1 MNEFTSYLITAVQDG
16 EDEVLFIECFDY
28 WWMSRNPAQG
38 RSLATE
44 DEAKAIVR
52 EAQMHQLEYD
62 EMPGFA
68 IGYVEVK
75 SIVGEVKGV
84 L

>member
-16 EDEVLFIECFDY
+16 EDEVLFIESFDY
-28 WWMSRNPAQG
+28 WWMSRRPADG
-38 RSLATE
+38 RMLATE
-44 DEAKAIVR
+44 DEARSIVYV
-52 EAQMHQLEYD
+52 AQRYQLEYD
-62 EMPGFA
+62 EMPGFT